1 MNFHQ
6 YFSNVARPV
15 EACVVGSGGFGR
27 SFLAQGLR
35 TPLLNCRVAV
45 DIDAAVVVESMQAV
59 GIAQDQIKV
68 CEDPAAA
75 LAAWNGGFYIAT
87 SNLENIA
94 GVPVDI
100 VIEATGNPEAGARH
114 SKFALESG
122 FHLVLVSKEVDSV
135 IGSGLAHKGKGL
147 GLVVTPV
154 DGDQPSLL
162 IGLITWAQVLGLEII
177 AAGKASEYDFVY
189 DPATGKMSS
198 NGREIDVPQFDE
210 LWSLGSEDALDIV
223 RARSEA
229 CSLLPQRAVP
239 DFCEMLVVANST
251 GLAPDDP
258 EFHVPILRI
267 SEVPEVLRLQSEGGV
282 LANPNKL
289 ELFHC
294 LRKPDELSF
303 AGGVFIV
310 VRCHDAPTWAL
321 LAGKGHVVSADQ
333 KTALLYLPRH
343 LLGLEA
349 ASSVIEAAALG
360 VSSGGVE
367 PRPNQDLIG
376 KACEFLPAGTVLEMG
391 GHHHSID
398 NVAPVL
404 VNAMPLDDGNP
415 APFYLIS
422 NRTLRRD
429 VAKGQF
435 ICLADIDID
444 PSSTLLALRKYQDE
458 VFFNVPTASR

>member
-1 MNFHQ
+1 M
-6 YFSNVARPV
+6 
-15 EACVVGSGGFGR
+15 VGSGGFGR